1 MLCLPYFEGSE
12 RRPRVQGQSTS
23 TVIGH
28 QDGIVLVVI
37 LWATVLLTVIMGGLV
52 LAMRTEIRLALTQSA
67 QVRAR
72 ALAEAG
78 VNHAILRL
86 LQADRRQTPSLTLQT
101 KHYRFG
107 AGRVRTYV
115 EDEAGKIDLNK
126 AGPELFDDLLV
137 SLGLPD
143 EQRESLVEA
152 MLDFRDADNL
162 NRLKGLEEEVYSEL
176 GLDYGP
182 KNAPFDTVEELLQ
195 LPGMST
201 KLFKKL
207 RKAITVH
214 SGLKEVNLTLA
225 PMSVLRIVPNQDPET
240 LRERLLKERE
250 APGSERGALKLDP
263 RYAGT
268 GGGRVFSIRAQGI
281 VANARTSI
289 AAIISLDQIPQRPYT
304 ILGWTSG

>member
-1 MLCLPYFEGSE
+1 MKSSIVSG
-12 RRPRVQGQSTS
+12 RQN
-23 TVIGH
+23 
-28 QDGIVLVVI
+28 GIVLVVI
-37 LWATVLLTVIMGGLV
+37 LWATVLLSVIMGGLV

-67 QVRAR
+67 QVKAG

-78 VNHAILRL
+78 INHVILRL
-86 LQADRRQTPSLTLQT
+86 LQADRRQTPRLTLRT
-101 KHYRFG
+101 KQYRFG
-107 AGRVRTYV
+107 AGQVRTYV
-115 EDEAGKIDLNK
+115 EDEAGKIDLNQ
-126 AGPELFDDLLV
+126 AGPELLDDLLLSV
-137 SLGLPD
+137 GLRD

-152 MLDFRDADNL
+152 ILDFRDPDNL
-162 NRLKGLEEEVYSEL
+162 NRLKGLEEEVYRES

-182 KNAPFDTVEELLQ
+182 KNARFDTVEELLQ
-195 LPGMST
+195 IPGMST

-207 RKAITVH
+207 RRAITVH

-225 PMSVLRIVPNQDPET
+225 SMSVLKAVPNQDPEE
-240 LRERLLKERE
+240 LRARLLKERE
-250 APGSERGALKLDP
+250 TPGSERSALDLDA

-289 AAIISLDQIPQRPYT
+289 AAIISLDRIPQRPYT

>member
-1 MLCLPYFEGSE
+1 MKSSIVVG
-12 RRPRVQGQSTS
+12 RQN
-23 TVIGH
+23 
-28 QDGIVLVVI
+28 GIVLVII

-78 VNHAILRL
+78 INHVILQL
-86 LQADRRQTPSLTLQT
+86 LQADRRQTPSLTLLAKQ
-101 KHYRFG
+101 YRFG
-107 AGRVRTYV
+107 AGQVRTYV
-115 EDEAGKIDLNK
+115 EDEAGKIDLNQ
-126 AGPELFDDLLV
+126 AGPELFDDLLL
-137 SLGLPD
+137 SAGLRD
-143 EQRESLVEA
+143 EPRESLVEA
-152 MLDFRDADNL
+152 ILDFRDPDNL
-162 NRLKGLEEEVYSEL
+162 NRLKGLEEEVYQEL

-182 KNAPFDTVEELLQ
+182 KNARFDTVEELLQ
-195 LPGMST
+195 IPGMST
-201 KLFKKL
+201 KLFKKV
-207 RKAITVH
+207 RRAITVH

-225 PMSVLRIVPNQDPET
+225 PMSVLKAVPNQDPEK
-240 LRERLLKERE
+240 LRERLVKERE
-250 APGSERGALKLDP
+250 TPGSERSALDLDR

-289 AAIISLDQIPQRPYT
+289 AAIISLDRIPQRPYT